1 MARRS
6 DAFKRGA
13 ATAALKSSPSLTT
26 STPWATTSNGWSS
39 RETTLMVLTPRQ
51 REVYEF
57 IRRFAETHGYAPT
70 IAEIRAHLGLSSPAT
85 VHQLLS
91 TLEREGLIR
100 RIPNV
105 SRGIE
110 IVRQE
115 SSEQACEIPLLG
127 GVAAGQPI
135 EAILS
140 HEVVSIPPDLL
151 GRGRTFALKVRGD
164 SMIDEH
170 IREGD
175 FLIVEARQT
184 AENGQTVVALVDGSD
199 ATVKRF
205 YRDSNEI
212 RLEPANPAYKPIL
225 IKPAERVS
233 IQGIVI
239 GVIRKYH
246 H

>member
-1 MARRS
+1 
-6 DAFKRGA
+6 
-13 ATAALKSSPSLTT
+13 
-26 STPWATTSNGWSS
+26 
-39 RETTLMVLTPRQ
+39 MVLTPRQ
-51 REVYEF
+51 REVYNF
-57 IRRFAETHGYAPT
+57 ICRFQGAHGYAPT

-91 TLEREGLIR
+91 ALEREGLIR

-110 IVRQE
+110 IVKQE

-127 GVAAGQPI
+127 VVAAGQPI

-140 HEVVSIPPDLL
+140 HEVVNIPPDLL
-151 GRGRTFALKVRGD
+151 GRGRTFALRVRGD

-170 IREGD
+170 IRDGD
-175 FLIVEARQT
+175 CLIVEARQT

-205 YRDSNEI
+205 YRESNQV

-233 IQGIVI
+233 IQGRVI
-239 GVIRKYH
+239 GVIRKY
-246 H
+246 

>member
-1 MARRS
+1 
-6 DAFKRGA
+6 
-13 ATAALKSSPSLTT
+13 
-26 STPWATTSNGWSS
+26 
-39 RETTLMVLTPRQ
+39 MVLTPRQ
-51 REVYEF
+51 REIYDF
-57 IRRFAETHGYAPT
+57 ICRFKEAHGYAPT
-70 IAEIRAHLGLSSPAT
+70 IAEIRGHLGLSSPAT

-91 TLEREGLIR
+91 ALEREGLIH

-110 IVRQE
+110 IVSQGA
-115 SSEQACEIPLLG
+115 SEQACEIPLLG
-127 GVAAGQPI
+127 VVAAGHPI

-164 SMIDEH
+164 SMIEEH
-170 IREGD
+170 IRDGD
-175 FLIVEARQT
+175 FLIIEARQT

-205 YRDSNEI
+205 YKEPNQV
-212 RLEPANPAYKPIL
+212 RLEPANPAYNPIL
-225 IKPAERVS
+225 VKPAERVS

-239 GVIRKYH
+239 GVIRKYQH
-246 H
+246 